1 MEPYYPAGYTQ
12 EEIAEMFGLKKN
24 DSIILFSP

>member
-12 EEIAEMFGLKKN
+12 EEIAEMFDIKKN
-24 DSIILFSP
+24 DSIIPLMP